1 MFLIDCKQ
9 DKESEKIVKCLL
21 LEILIYSNAS
31 WMALASA
38 VKIDASLGRRAEKI
52 SFLVTAAAATLP

>member
-1 MFLIDCKQ
+1 MFLIDQKQ

-21 LEILIYSNAS
+21 LEILMNSNAS

-38 VKIDASLGRRAEKI
+38 VKNDASLGRRAQKI
-52 SFLVTAAAATLP
+52 SFLFTAETATLP

>member
-21 LEILIYSNAS
+21 LEILIYSKAS
-31 WMALASA
+31 WMALASE
-38 VKIDASLGRRAEKI
+38 VKNDASLGRRAEKI
-52 SFLVTAAAATLP
+52 STSQNLRPYGQ

>member
-1 MFLIDCKQ
+1 MDELLIDCKQ

-21 LEILIYSNAS
+21 LKILIAS

-38 VKIDASLGRRAEKI
+38 VKIVASL
-52 SFLVTAAAATLP
+52 